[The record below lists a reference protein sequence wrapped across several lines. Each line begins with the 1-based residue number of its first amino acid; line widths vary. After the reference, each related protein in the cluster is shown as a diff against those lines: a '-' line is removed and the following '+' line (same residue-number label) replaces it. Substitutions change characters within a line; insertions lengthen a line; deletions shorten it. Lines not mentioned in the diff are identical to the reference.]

1 MNEFSALTNSETD
14 DNLELFQKIQTELDA
29 EDAQF
34 YQQAE
39 EIAAH
44 TDVLSLPWLPLAKR
58 IELPN
63 VPGIYF
69 VLENEQ
75 VIYIGLSKTSLLR
88 RWWTHNKV
96 QELNARAGE
105 IRIAWLECRALGL
118 LPVIETAMIIRF
130 QPELNQKMG
139 TRIVPVGGMDS
150 VRNSSESLQ
159 RKYVFMRNMD
169 WDLVEEVAYKLKL
182 DHNTALMWIVRL
194 GAPSTPK
201 RYRRMLKKL
210 EQTFELA

>member
-1 MNEFSALTNSETD
+1 MNEFSTPTNLED
-14 DNLELFQKIQTELDA
+14 DNLQLLRTIKAELDA

-34 YQQAE
+34 HQQAE

-44 TDVLSLPWLPLAKR
+44 TDVLSLPWLPLAR
-58 IELPN
+58 RQELPN

-69 VLENEQ
+69 VLENER

-88 RWWTHNKV
+88 RWWTHHRI
-96 QELNARAGE
+96 QELEARTGD
-105 IRIAWLECRALGL
+105 IKIAWLECRALGL
-118 LPVIETAMIIRF
+118 LSVIETAMILRF
-130 QPELNQKMG
+130 QPQLNQKMG
-139 TRIVPVGGMDS
+139 NRIVPLRWLCS
-150 VRNSSESLQ
+150 VRSSSEDIQ
-159 RKYVFMRNMD
+159 RKSVLLRNMD
-169 WDLVEEVAYKLKL
+169 WDLVEEVASKLKL

-210 EQTFELA
+210 EQAFEQA

>member
-1 MNEFSALTNSETD
+1 MNEFSALTNCESIE
-14 DNLELFQKIQTELDA
+14 NLELLLKIQTELDA

-39 EIAAH
+39 QIAAH
-44 TDVLSLPWLPLAKR
+44 TDVLSLSWLPLAR
-58 IELPN
+58 RQELPN

-69 VLENEQ
+69 VLENER

-88 RWWTHNKV
+88 RWWTHNKI

-118 LPVIETAMIIRF
+118 LPVIESAMLLRF
-130 QPELNQKMG
+130 QPELNVKMG
-139 TRIVPVGGMDS
+139 TRIVPVGGIDS
-150 VRNSSESLQ
+150 VRNSSDLL
-159 RKYVFMRNMD
+159 RKSIFMRNMD
-169 WDLVEEVAYKLKL
+169 WDLVEEVADKLKL